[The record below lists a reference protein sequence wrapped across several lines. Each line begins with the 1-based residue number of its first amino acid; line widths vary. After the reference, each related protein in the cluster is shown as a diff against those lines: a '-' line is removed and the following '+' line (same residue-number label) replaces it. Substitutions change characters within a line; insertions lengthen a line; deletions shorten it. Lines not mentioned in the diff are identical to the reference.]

1 LNEEAEQMAEAKS
14 EAPKDARD
22 WLGKIKS
29 AEREMEKWRERCD
42 KIDKLLTK
50 ESRAESADREM
61 SVFWANMEVLKPA
74 TYARMPIPVVAPRF
88 KTKNNLA
95 GPASDILERSLI
107 VAFEQSDIDGV
118 MREVRDELLLYGRG
132 TAWVRL
138 SEEDGAPVVAFDE
151 VERDDFIH
159 DMVPAWRKVRWVA
172 RRVRMTKEEGLARFG
187 DVFEQVPM
195 DKTKR
200 EKEGEQNRKE
210 QQACVYEVWCKTSRF
225 VYWVG
230 KDCPVMLD
238 AQPAFLTLK
247 DFFPCPK
254 PAYGTRLRGRL
265 IPVPDIV
272 QYTDQIEEINEM
284 TARIAAVSETL
295 RMRGFYPAGQGELS
309 EAIEAAIASVDNR
322 SLLIPIS
329 SFAAFGSGGFK
340 DQIVWFPVVDAL
352 NLIKGLIELRR
363 VLIEDVYQVTGISDI
378 VRGSTEASETATAQ
392 QIKSQWGSL
401 RIRERQNELARVAR
415 DLARIAAEIMAENFD
430 AQTLQ
435 AMSQVQLADPIER
448 AKVQQMQEAG
458 QEVPPAIV
466 RRANQPTLDEVVQF
480 LRDDRT
486 RGFTIE
492 IETDS
497 TIQPDEDAEKQR
509 RVEFTTAIGGFIQSS
524 APLVLQAPQL
534 GPFIAEVMKF
544 AAGGFRA
551 GRPLEAAIDTL
562 AEQLEQ
568 AAQVAMQP
576 KEPPVD
582 PKIEMEKQRL
592 AADMEERK
600 ARFEMDKQEKA
611 ARLQMEREHTA
622 AKLAMEQQKAQAE
635 LNAMVATRE
644 AETSLKRD
652 LAMGDMALKARSMV
666 ADQDRANAEM
676 AAKASEQTEGDD
688 GEDKA
693 LLQGLAEMADAIRS
707 MGEAIVKSNSAPKRL
722 VRGPDGR
729 ATGVETVM

>member
-1 LNEEAEQMAEAKS
+1 
-14 EAPKDARD
+14 
-22 WLGKIKS
+22 
-29 AEREMEKWRERCD
+29 
-42 KIDKLLTK
+42 
-50 ESRAESADREM
+50 
-61 SVFWANMEVLKPA
+61 
-74 TYARMPIPVVAPRF
+74 
-88 KTKNNLA
+88 
-95 GPASDILERSLI
+95 
-107 VAFEQSDIDGV
+107 
-118 MREVRDELLLYGRG
+118 
-132 TAWVRL
+132 
-138 SEEDGAPVVAFDE
+138 
-151 VERDDFIH
+151 
-159 DMVPAWRKVRWVA
+159 
-172 RRVRMTKEEGLARFG
+172 
-187 DVFEQVPM
+187 
-195 DKTKR
+195 
-200 EKEGEQNRKE
+200 
-210 QQACVYEVWCKTSRF
+210 
-225 VYWVG
+225 
-230 KDCPVMLD
+230 
-238 AQPAFLTLK
+238 
-247 DFFPCPK
+247 
-254 PAYGTRLRGRL
+254 
-265 IPVPDIV
+265 V

-309 EAIEAAIASVDNR
+309 EAIEAAILATDNR

-401 RIRERQNELARVAR
+401 RIRERQNELSRVAR

-448 AKVQQMQEAG
+448 MQVQQAQQAG
-458 QEVPPAIV
+458 QQVPPAIL
-466 RRANQPTLDEVVQF
+466 RKANQPTLDEVVQF
-480 LRDDRT
+480 LRDDHT

-551 GRPLEAAIDTL
+551 GRPLESAIDTL

-568 AAQVAMQP
+568 AAQVAAQP

-600 ARFEMDKQEKA
+600 ARFEMDREEKA

-622 AKLAMEQQKAQAE
+622 QKLAMEQQKAQAE
-635 LNAMVATRE
+635 LNAMVTTRE

-666 ADQDRANAEM
+666 ADQDRASAEM
-676 AAKASEQTEGDD
+676 AAKAAEKPETEDD
-688 GEDKA
+688 QA
-693 LLQGLAEMADAIRS
+693 LLQGLSEMADAIRS

-722 VRGPDGR
+722 IRGPDGR